1 VKTTKTP
8 KTTAD
13 IFADRV
19 ATTIAEFK
27 QEFENAKGRFLAA
40 AKNCPS
46 WAFQCYGE
54 SVVYHEE
61 AFKRLDHLRAHLGQ
75 VGEGLAYATR
85 REAVQAVLDLFRE
98 ELVRAATSSKSSSD
112 FQNGVDFAR
121 RRGIG
126 HAVSAIE
133 RLVNHEFI

>member
-61 AFKRLDHLRAHLGQ
+61 AFKSLDHVRACLGQ
-75 VGEGLAYATR
+75 VGVEYATR
-85 REAVQAVLDLFRE
+85 KEAVQAALDHFRDT
-98 ELVRAATSSKSSSD
+98 LVRAATASQSSSG
-112 FQNGVDFAR
+112 FANGVELAR
-121 RRGIG
+121 RQGIG

>member
-1 VKTTKTP
+1 MKTTKTP

-19 ATTIAEFK
+19 ATTIADFEL
-27 QEFENAKGRFLAA
+27 EFENAKDSFLAA

-46 WAFQCYGE
+46 SAFQCYGE

-61 AFKRLDHLRAHLGQ
+61 ALKSLLHVRACLSQ
-75 VGEGLAYATR
+75 VGVEYATR
-85 REAVQAVLDLFRE
+85 KGAVQAALDYFRDT
-98 ELVRAATSSKSSSD
+98 LVRAATANQSTSG
-112 FQNGVDFAR
+112 FANGVELAR
-121 RRGIG
+121 RQGIG
-126 HAVSAIE
+126 HAVVAIE